1 MFDCSTTTYVWID
14 GQSCSME
21 SRRVSLT
28 SISLA
33 DARFTTR
40 SANGCRISTW
50 ASWSTTWE
58 CPTSILNSW
67 PTFPMAGRSARASC
81 IATFCRWRAWPC
93 SSSPRWW
100 RNAKD
105 SFSMF
110 HPLQPSFQ
118 HRSSPCIPALRL
130 SWKNSAAIWRWKR
143 SISAWRSNASSPASW
158 PPTWLGLNRAWRCP
172 VLDSSSVAAWTLL
185 ALKSLHPATGF
196 TKFKLDSTVFACFSL
211 AHFSSV

>member
-118 HRSSPCIPALRL
+118 HRSSPCIPALR
-130 SWKNSAAIWRWKR
+130 WI
-143 SISAWRSNASSPASW
+143 
-158 PPTWLGLNRAWRCP
+158 
-172 VLDSSSVAAWTLL
+172 SSSMNSIKAAQTVIIPNQVVPFNDIWCTWQVIDVARRTLL
-185 ALKSLHPATGF
+185 
-196 TKFKLDSTVFACFSL
+196 
-211 AHFSSV
+211 